1 MSPWIPDA
9 LEAIHRRGDEK
20 QRAGDTHVVGDAAD
34 NHSKPL
40 PAWWKQL
47 LKKEA
52 VGKSLGK
59 MLRGRDGDKAQY
71 MHNIYIYI

>member
-47 LKKEA
+47 RKKGSSWNVFGEN
-52 VGKSLGK
+52 
-59 MLRGRDGDKAQY
+59 AQR
-71 MHNIYIYI
+71 